1 MLFHSTRG
9 KDKDKTFEQVLM
21 QGLADDGGL
30 FIPDNWP
37 KVDINKL
44 KELDTFL
51 DVAKYI
57 VPMFTQSSFDKGEV
71 EEVLNNTW
79 HNFSEKDLIKIFDI
93 DESTAILE
101 LFHGPTAAFKD
112 FGLQLAAA
120 FFNKTLQ
127 TQNKTAVVFGATS
140 GDTGSAA
147 IDACK
152 EFDLIKSFILI
163 PDGNMSEI
171 QRKQMTTVDKSN
183 VFPILVSGTFDDCQD
198 IVKKGFSERSF
209 LRDDQYLLAV
219 NSINWV
225 RIIGQICYYFYASLI
240 VNKLSHPLNF
250 SVPTGNFGNVFA
262 CYAASKM
269 GMPLEKIIV
278 AVNSNDILDRFFK
291 NNDYSKKTVSE
302 TISPSMDISV
312 ASNFERLVY
321 DFYLNRNSE
330 ACSNLY
336 NNFPEYGI
344 KIDDE
349 MWQKSVDLFMSY
361 SINDDS
367 TYESMKFY
375 NNEYN
380 YVMDPHTAVAAKAV
394 SSLKDK
400 LKNKTIILSTAHP
413 AKFPN
418 ALDNAGII
426 SDDIPDNLSEVIS
439 KKEVASK
446 LSASEDSIFNYIKEN
461 VLLVDSK
468 IERLNQ
474 IESDL
479 SKEEVWSDLELSQ
492 KLSKEKT
499 SIDKAITS
507 FNEVSNK
514 LSDSMVLLD
523 VSIEENDDSSIEE
536 IFSEAKEITSTIEA
550 LEFSRMFTNKMDSS
564 SAYIEI
570 QSGSGGTEAQ
580 DWAEMI
586 LRMYTKWSESR
597 GFKSDLIEI
606 SHGDV
611 AGIKSA
617 SLYVDGDYAY
627 GWLRTETGI
636 HRLVR
641 KSPFDSGNR
650 RHTSFASVF
659 ISPEIDDSIEIN
671 INKADI
677 RIDTYR
683 ASGAGGQHVNKT
695 DSAVRLTHIPS
706 GVVAQSQSDRS
717 QHKNKENALKQLKS
731 KLYELELQKQ
741 NEEQQILEDSK
752 SDIGWGSQIRSYVL
766 DQSRIKDLRTNFET
780 GNTAAVLNGD
790 LDDFMKSSLKAGV

>member
-9 KDKDKTFEQVLM
+9 KDNNKTFEEILM
-21 QGLADDGGL
+21 QGLAKDGGL
-30 FIPDNWP
+30 FMPDYWP
-37 KVDINKL
+37 EVDLDNL
-44 KELDTFL
+44 KNLDNFI
-51 DVAKYI
+51 DVAKKI
-57 VPMFTQSSFDKGEV
+57 VPLFTDSSFTNIEV
-71 EEVLNNTW
+71 EHLLDRTW
-79 HNFSEKDLIKIFDI
+79 HNFDKKDFIDIFEI
-93 DESTAILE
+93 NESVSILE

-127 TQNKTAVVFGATS
+127 KQKKTAVVFGATS

-152 EFDLIKSFILI
+152 EFDLIKTFILI
-163 PDGNMSEI
+163 PEGNMSEI
-171 QRKQMTTVDKSN
+171 QRKQMTTVHKDN
-183 VFPILVSGTFDDCQD
+183 VFPILASGTFDDCQD
-198 IVKKGFSERSF
+198 IVKRGFNERTF
-209 LRDDQYLLAV
+209 LKDDQYLLAV

-312 ASNFERLVY
+312 ASNFERLMY

-349 MWQKSVDLFMSY
+349 MWQKSEDLFMSY

-375 NNEYN
+375 NDEYN

-426 SDDIPDNLSEVIS
+426 SDDIPDNLSKVIS

-461 VLLVDSK
+461 
-468 IERLNQ
+468 N
-474 IESDL
+474 
-479 SKEEVWSDLELSQ
+479 
-492 KLSKEKT
+492 
-499 SIDKAITS
+499 
-507 FNEVSNK
+507 
-514 LSDSMVLLD
+514 
-523 VSIEENDDSSIEE
+523 
-536 IFSEAKEITSTIEA
+536 
-550 LEFSRMFTNKMDSS
+550 
-564 SAYIEI
+564 
-570 QSGSGGTEAQ
+570 
-580 DWAEMI
+580 
-586 LRMYTKWSESR
+586 
-597 GFKSDLIEI
+597 
-606 SHGDV
+606 
-611 AGIKSA
+611 
-617 SLYVDGDYAY
+617 
-627 GWLRTETGI
+627 
-636 HRLVR
+636 
-641 KSPFDSGNR
+641 
-650 RHTSFASVF
+650 
-659 ISPEIDDSIEIN
+659 
-671 INKADI
+671 
-677 RIDTYR
+677 
-683 ASGAGGQHVNKT
+683 
-695 DSAVRLTHIPS
+695 
-706 GVVAQSQSDRS
+706 
-717 QHKNKENALKQLKS
+717 
-731 KLYELELQKQ
+731 
-741 NEEQQILEDSK
+741 
-752 SDIGWGSQIRSYVL
+752 
-766 DQSRIKDLRTNFET
+766 
-780 GNTAAVLNGD
+780 
-790 LDDFMKSSLKAGV
+790 

>member
-57 VPMFTQSSFDKGEV
+57 VPMFTQSSFDKSEV

-79 HNFSEKDLIKIFDI
+79 HDFSEKDLIKIFDI
-93 DESTAILE
+93 DESTSILE

-152 EFDLIKSFILI
+152 EFDVIKSFILI

-349 MWQKSVDLFMSY
+349 MWQKSEDLFMSY

-380 YVMDPHTAVAAKAV
+380 YVMDPHTAIAAEAV

-418 ALDNAGII
+418 ALKNAGII

-446 LSASEDSIFNYIKEN
+446 LSASEDSIFNYI
-461 VLLVDSK
+461 
-468 IERLNQ
+468 
-474 IESDL
+474 
-479 SKEEVWSDLELSQ
+479 
-492 KLSKEKT
+492 
-499 SIDKAITS
+499 
-507 FNEVSNK
+507 
-514 LSDSMVLLD
+514 
-523 VSIEENDDSSIEE
+523 EEN
-536 IFSEAKEITSTIEA
+536 
-550 LEFSRMFTNKMDSS
+550 N
-564 SAYIEI
+564 
-570 QSGSGGTEAQ
+570 
-580 DWAEMI
+580 
-586 LRMYTKWSESR
+586 
-597 GFKSDLIEI
+597 
-606 SHGDV
+606 
-611 AGIKSA
+611 
-617 SLYVDGDYAY
+617 
-627 GWLRTETGI
+627 
-636 HRLVR
+636 
-641 KSPFDSGNR
+641 
-650 RHTSFASVF
+650 
-659 ISPEIDDSIEIN
+659 
-671 INKADI
+671 
-677 RIDTYR
+677 
-683 ASGAGGQHVNKT
+683 
-695 DSAVRLTHIPS
+695 
-706 GVVAQSQSDRS
+706 
-717 QHKNKENALKQLKS
+717 
-731 KLYELELQKQ
+731 
-741 NEEQQILEDSK
+741 
-752 SDIGWGSQIRSYVL
+752 
-766 DQSRIKDLRTNFET
+766 
-780 GNTAAVLNGD
+780 
-790 LDDFMKSSLKAGV
+790 